1 MRILSKLLID
11 AKYHRMAIIWQVILS
26 NVLELVIEVIVFGVL
41 LKLEVF

>member
-26 NVLELVIEVIVFGVL
+26 NVLELVIEVIVFWAL
-41 LKLEVF
+41 SKLEVF

>member
-1 MRILSKLLID
+1 MRILSKLSID

-26 NVLELVIEVIVFGVL
+26 NVLELVIEVIVFWVL

>member
-26 NVLELVIEVIVFGVL
+26 NVLELVIEVIVFWVL
-41 LKLEVF
+41 LKLEFF